1 MNRKTVLAVLIAMS
15 LTMGDFAFAQG
26 SSGQNQ
32 RARDEQTQRSDQG
45 RERGGEAYRE
55 RRHDDRRDY
64 QRRDY
69 QRRDYQRRDYQRRD
83 YDRRDYDRRAY
94 EDGRRGPGA
103 GPNRDFHRGDRLA
116 VQYRHRNYVVDDW
129 RGHRLSAPPR
139 GYHWVQ
145 TGADYLLV
153 AIATGII
160 LQVVLSQ

>member
-69 QRRDYQRRDYQRRD
+69 QRRDYQRRDY
-83 YDRRDYDRRAY
+83 DRRDYGRRAY

>member
-32 RARDEQTQRSDQG
+32 RARDEQAQRSDQG

-83 YDRRDYDRRAY
+83 YERRAY
-94 EDGRRGPGA
+94 QDGRRGPGA